1 MKFLRDRNAKVD
13 FLVNHDIPRV
23 ERELE
28 HQGLTRPNT
37 WFSCAVEYL
46 CATSKKIAKLCRQF
60 LIPDYLSFK
69 F

>member
-28 HQGLTRPNT
+28 HQGLKRPNT

-46 CATSKKIAKLCRQF
+46 CATSKKIAKLKNFDIR
-60 LIPDYLSFK
+60 LSFL
-69 F
+69 